1 MRALFVDAEQ
11 EWKSKGH
18 RSGLHVIIIDEIDAV
33 TRSRG
38 SLQDATGVRDSVV
51 LEYVCYSALQR
62 CCSGVAVVLQCV
74 PVSRSR
80 GSLQDATGVRDS
92 VVFEYVCC
100 SGVAVCCSS
109 VAVCCSVA
117 PGRDGC
123 A

>member
-1 MRALFVDAEQ
+1 VRALFVDAEQ

-51 LEYVCYSALQR
+51 LEYVCYSALQW